1 MIINIKKA
9 KSIIKNPTDNV
20 NLKNLQVTKIRD
32 QIYVNENVDELAN
45 AIGKNFDIAFTS
57 KFLRKILQYTKGL
70 TTKLR
75 KFKFKKSTMV
85 ITFLFSCFI
94 YFC

>member
-57 KFLRKILQYTKGL
+57 KFLRKNFTIH
-70 TTKLR
+70 
-75 KFKFKKSTMV
+75 
-85 ITFLFSCFI
+85 
-94 YFC
+94 